1 MLDYT
6 GEKYDHLPPGRA
18 ANLSKIMFVKDLL
31 ANTRKVLPGGV
42 NVAVLCALSG
52 NNNLQFH
59 HEASCALRRAAAA
72 TQFAIGWHKAL
83 QQCQESAQ
91 DPGGRPRRSRDHH
104 GREGQPRGREEG
116 ARRARGN
123 SVITPGLGRVQQ
135 GKDWS
140 SSLPNYI

>member
-1 MLDYT
+1 MNSVSR
-6 GEKYDHLPPGRA
+6 EFCP
-18 ANLSKIMFVKDLL
+18 FFE
-31 ANTRKVLPGGV
+31 GG
-42 NVAVLCALSG
+42 VAVLCALSG

-91 DPGGRPRRSRDHH
+91 DPEGRPRSSR

-123 SVITPGLGRVQQ
+123 SVIAPGRGQVQQ
-135 GKDWS
+135 V
-140 SSLPNYI
+140 